1 MTRTSTLS
9 LAVALSLALCAPYPA
24 GAAGVPQGHG
34 GSDAAIEAR
43 SLASQALHALFE
55 ADFERSLR
63 ENPLLATALGDPRYN
78 DRLPELGPQA
88 RARQQ
93 QAVRDSLASLQ
104 AIDRGALDAADQ
116 LNYDIYLTLLEEQVE
131 RFGFRTDL
139 MPISQRGG
147 VHTMG
152 DSWRQSWR
160 LSTLKDH
167 QDWIARLN
175 AYGDYVDGTIALMRE
190 GIESGWVSSRA
201 IMQRVPPQLAA
212 QIVEDPTRSAFYA
225 PFRDIPGSVPADQH
239 AALQAQAREAMVE
252 VVLPALQRLQVFFN
266 EHYLPATRESVA
278 ASELPAGPALYDFL
292 ARRFTTTEL
301 TAAQIHRIG
310 LDEVARIRADMERIR
325 EEVGFE
331 GDLQAFFHYL
341 RTDPKFYYDSPEAL
355 LEGYQ
360 AMTRRIDPEL
370 VKVFTHFPRMP
381 YGVVPIPEATA
392 PDTTTAYYSRP
403 AADGSRAGQYYVN
416 LYRPETRPKWE
427 MMALSLHEGVPGHHF
442 QIALSQE
449 MPDQPMFRRM
459 SPFTAFVE
467 GWGLYA
473 ERLGYDMDLYDDPYD
488 RMGQLTYDM
497 WRAVRLV
504 VDTGLHAK
512 GWSRQQAIDYFA
524 DNAPKSEHDITN
536 EIDRYIGN
544 PGQALAY
551 KIGQLRLSAL
561 RERAE
566 QRLGEDFDLR
576 VFHDRLLA
584 DGALPLSVLE
594 QRVDAWIDQQAAAR

>member
-1 MTRTSTLS
+1 MPKSSTPS
-9 LAVALSLALCAPYPA
+9 LALALALALCAPWPA
-24 GAAGVPQGHG
+24 FAAPVQPAHGSGEPGAQARN
-34 GSDAAIEAR
+34 AASE
-43 SLASQALHALFE
+43 ALHALFE
-55 ADFERSLR
+55 ADFERTLR

-78 DRLPELGPQA
+78 DRLSDLGPEA
-88 RARQQ
+88 RARRQ
-93 QAVRDSLASLQ
+93 QAVRESLSTLRG
-104 AIDRGALDAADQ
+104 IDRAALDAADQ
-116 LNYDIYLTLLEEQVE
+116 LNHDIYLTLLEEQVE
-131 RFGFRTDL
+131 RFAYRTEL

-152 DSWRQSWR
+152 DAWRQSWR
-160 LSTLKDH
+160 PRSLRDH

-175 AYGDYVDGTIALMRE
+175 AYGDHVDGTIALMRE
-190 GIESGWVSSRA
+190 GIASGWVAPRV
-201 IMQRVPPQLAA
+201 IMERVPPQLAA
-212 QIVEDPTRSAFYA
+212 QRVDDPTQSAFYA
-225 PFRDIPGSVPADQH
+225 PFRSLPDSVPAERHD
-239 AALQAQAREAMVE
+239 ALRSQAREAMVE
-252 VVLPALQRLQVFFN
+252 VVLPALGRLQRFFN
-266 EHYLPATRESVA
+266 EEYLPATRDSVA
-278 ASELPAGPALYDFL
+278 AADLPPGEAFYDFL
-292 ARRFTTTEL
+292 ARSFTTTEL
-301 TAAQIHRIG
+301 SVAEIHRIG
-310 LDEVARIRADMERIR
+310 LEEVARIRADMERIR
-325 EEVGFE
+325 GEVGFQ
-331 GDLQAFFHYL
+331 GDLPAFFEYL
-341 RTDPKFYYDSPEAL
+341 RTDPKFYYDTPEAL

-381 YGVVPIPEATA
+381 YGVVPIPDAVA

-403 AADGSRAGQYYVN
+403 AADGSRAGYYYVN

-473 ERLGYDMDLYDDPYD
+473 ERLGYDMGLYDDPYD

-524 DNAPKSEHDITN
+524 HNAPKSEHDITN

-551 KIGQLRLSAL
+551 KIGQLRMSGL

-566 QRLGEDFDLR
+566 RRLGEDFDLR
-576 VFHDRLLA
+576 RFHDRLLA

-594 QRVDAWIDQQAAAR
+594 QRVGAWIEQEAAR